1 MPNTASLQ
9 RRPPTTNRTPTTKPA
24 SSRMKRTILV
34 YGLAIAAAASLL
46 QWLEYRYAVL
56 VFSTEIYIGAIAV
69 LFTLLGIWVGNR
81 LTRRA
86 PPQDTFEKNERAI
99 AYLGISDREY
109 DVLKLLAEGHS
120 NKAIAKRLF
129 VSANTIKTHLAH
141 LYQKLDASRRIQA
154 VQKARSLGLIP

>member
-1 MPNTASLQ
+1 
-9 RRPPTTNRTPTTKPA
+9 
-24 SSRMKRTILV
+24 MKRTILV

-141 LYQKLDASRRIQA
+141 LYQTLDASRRIQA

>member
-1 MPNTASLQ
+1 
-9 RRPPTTNRTPTTKPA
+9 
-24 SSRMKRTILV
+24 MKRTILI

-46 QWLEYRYAVL
+46 QWLEYRHAVL
-56 VFSTEIYIGAIAV
+56 IFSTEIYIAAIAV